1 MSCIAISWSDER
13 QVTQEFDL
21 TPDPRVLQMLG
32 EINLHQ
38 WRCIA
43 ELVDNSIDGFVEAL
57 RSGNPIEHPEIT
69 IAIPTSNK
77 SDARLT
83 VKDNGPGM
91 GMEVLERA
99 LRAGWSGNSPLSNLG
114 LFGMGFN
121 IATARLGTVTEVWTT
136 RAGDPEWV
144 GVCIDLDD
152 LRASQS
158 YRIPRQTRAKNDH
171 AQHGTEIVITKLKP
185 DQRAY
190 LARSGNQGTIRRNL
204 ARSYSSLLRSSEA
217 GRVRLKVNGNK
228 IEPRRHCHWD
238 PSRSVELAD
247 GTTVHAVERFN
258 VKLAPRKYCTHCMR
272 TLSTSDESCPAS
284 SPNCSV
290 IEIERRIKGWVGLQR
305 FLHKSDFGI
314 DFIRNGRK
322 IEIGSKD
329 LFSWSSGDHSEIEYP
344 IDDPRNR
351 GRFVGEVHIDH
362 CRVSYTKDR
371 FERDDPSW
379 EEMVRVVR
387 GDGPLTPVAAK
398 KSGFEGNNSPLYKL
412 FQAFRRSSPQGK
424 SGLWSR
430 VLVVQDN
437 ERSEQM
443 AQSFFDNDADYLDD
457 EPWWRLVE
465 EQDKETLGTE
475 TGKDTDLPGG
485 FVDDDEEDTSGTGNA
500 NEDEVESGET
510 SQSQDDDAGTPERSQ
525 IHELSR
531 KYVHPTYRVEFQVE
545 AFATETTDPALAGK
559 MPWSFHIDDVA
570 TRTYA
575 FLIDLSHEV
584 FRSTTMTP
592 MDALLTELS
601 VYTLDFLKGQVHDVT
616 LASILA
622 DFRSSYAGATR
633 LDPSEVI
640 SMANTAL
647 DEFAKAI
654 PALIP
659 EGEAQKLYQE
669 LCEPEREHIAKT
681 MAARGITDIS
691 SVISEGRFWEY
702 MEPSSLKEAFT
713 RHPELFFDG
722 MYWSDPYETLSFGSE
737 QVDEGARNR
746 LVAKYEAYLGDADW
760 LANQSSRDL
769 ESADRDS
776 IIRASCSLRLMK
788 PDREV

>member
-1 MSCIAISWSDER
+1 
-13 QVTQEFDL
+13 
-21 TPDPRVLQMLG
+21 MLG

-43 ELVDNSIDGFVEAL
+43 ELIDNSIDGFVEAA
-57 RSGNPIEHPEIT
+57 RSGNAIEHPEVS

-77 SDARLT
+77 SDARLSL
-83 VKDNGPGM
+83 KDNGPGM
-91 GMEVLERA
+91 AMDVLERA
-99 LRAGWSGNSPLSNLG
+99 LRAGWSGNNPLTNLG

-144 GVCIDLDD
+144 GVRIDLDN

-158 YRIPRQTRAKNDH
+158 FKIPRQTRPKSDH
-171 AQHGTEIVITKLKP
+171 TQHGTEIVITKLKP

-190 LARSGNQGTIRRNL
+190 LARSANQGTIRKHL
-204 ARSYSSLLRSSEA
+204 ARSYSSLLQHSEA
-217 GRVRLKVNGNK
+217 GRVRLKMNGTK

-238 PSRSVELAD
+238 PSRSVELSD
-247 GTTVHAVERFN
+247 GTTVHAVERFD
-258 VKLAPRKYCTHCMR
+258 VKLAPRRYCTHCMR
-272 TLSTSDESCPAS
+272 TLGSSDENCPTG

-290 IEIERRIKGWVGLQR
+290 VETERRIKGWVGLQR

-329 LFSWSSGDHSEIEYP
+329 LFSWSNGDNSEIEYP

-379 EEMVRVVR
+379 DEMVRVVR
-387 GDGPLTPVAAK
+387 GDGPLRPLAAK
-398 KSGFEGNNSPLYKL
+398 QSGFDGNNSPLYRL

-424 SGLWSR
+424 NGLWSR
-430 VLVVQDN
+430 VLVVKDN
-437 ERSEQM
+437 DRSEQM
-443 AQSFFDNDADYLDD
+443 AQLFFDNDADYLDD
-457 EPWWRLVE
+457 EPWWRLIE
-465 EQDKETLGTE
+465 EQDKEVLGTG
-475 TGKDTDLPGG
+475 TGEDTDIP
-485 FVDDDEEDTSGTGNA
+485 DDFLDAGENEHDSSDTGNA
-500 NEDEVESGET
+500 NEGGTNKTEAAQSPDDEVK
-510 SQSQDDDAGTPERSQ
+510 TPERTQ

-545 AFATETTDPALAGK
+545 AFATEATDPALSNQL
-559 MPWSFHIDDVA
+559 PWSFHIDDVA

-575 FLIDLSHEV
+575 FLIDPSHEM

-601 VYTLDFLKGQVHDVT
+601 VQTLDFLKGQVHDVT
-616 LASILA
+616 LANILA
-622 DFRSSYAGATR
+622 DYRSSYAGATR

-640 SMANTAL
+640 AMANTAL

-654 PALIP
+654 PSLISD
-659 EGEAQKLYQE
+659 GAGQKLYQE
-669 LCEPEREHIAKT
+669 LPALDREHIAKK
-681 MAARGITDIS
+681 MAARGVTNIS
-691 SVISEGRFWEY
+691 SIIAEGRFWEY
-702 MEPSSLKEAFT
+702 MEPNSLKEAFT

-722 MYWSDPYETLSFGSE
+722 KYWADPYETLSFGSDH
-737 QVDEGARNR
+737 VDNEARRR
-746 LVAKYEAYLGDADW
+746 LAARYEAYLGDAAW

-769 ESADRDS
+769 ESTNRDS

-788 PDREV
+788 PDTDV